1 MKIVILG
8 LIGVAIVNVT
18 LAAQGD
24 KGGKD
29 DTENETSKAQ
39 LNMVLEQMKD
49 LRHQLQQQQEQ
60 QHLTSEQQLQMTK
73 LMEQQQNRDEKQQEQ
88 LKEQQDQLKEQQNQL
103 KEQQDQLKEQQHQDE
118 EQQEKITKIQR
129 TRRSDNETEQHLRE
143 LILAELKPL
152 SVEHI
157 KKLVLA
163 EIKPTIDVL
172 SECAIGN
179 YTWVCENSGFK
190 PHHTTTTISFGRTF
204 SRKPKVLVSLAGYRM
219 DWVNKGRVKVLKA
232 TVHSPTTTEFNL
244 EIEMKY
250 SALYFEWVDYTWI
263 ACA

>member
-1 MKIVILG
+1 MKIVVLG
-8 LIGVAIVNVT
+8 LIAVAIVNVAV
-18 LAAQGD
+18 AAPSD

-29 DTENETSKAQ
+29 DTENETSKVQ
-39 LNMVLEQMKD
+39 LDMVLEQMKD

-60 QHLTSEQQLQMTK
+60 QHLMNK
-73 LMEQQQNRDEKQQEQ
+73 LMEEKQQLEEKLQEQLKEQQHRDEEQQEQ
-88 LKEQQDQLKEQQNQL
+88 LKEQQRR
-103 KEQQDQLKEQQHQDE
+103 DE
-118 EQQEKITKIQR
+118 EQQEQITKIQR

-152 SVEHI
+152 SVERI

-179 YTWVCENSGFK
+179 YTWVCENSDLGYK

-204 SRKPKVLVSLAGYRM
+204 SRKPKVFVSLAGYRM
-219 DWVNKGRVKVLKA
+219 DWVKKGSVKVVQL

-250 SALYFEWVDYTWI
+250 DALYFEWADYTWI

>member
-1 MKIVILG
+1 MKIVIWG
-8 LIGVAIVNVT
+8 LIVVAIVNVAV
-18 LAAQGD
+18 AAPGD
-24 KGGKD
+24 KGRKD

-60 QHLTSEQQLQMTK
+60 QHLVNK
-73 LMEQQQNRDEKQQEQ
+73 LMEEKQHRDEKQQEQ
-88 LKEQQDQLKEQQNQL
+88 LKEQQDQLKEQQRR
-103 KEQQDQLKEQQHQDE
+103 DE

-157 KKLVLA
+157 KKLVLD

-179 YTWVCENSGFK
+179 YTWENAAGTKFVD
-190 PHHTTTTISFGRTF
+190 HRETTTISFGRTF
-204 SRKPKVLVSLAGYRM
+204 SRIPKVIVSVAGQRIAFARE
-219 DWVNKGRVKVLKA
+219 DVGLWFDLRA
-232 TVHSPTTTEFNL
+232 TVQSPTTTKFDL
-244 EIEMKY
+244 EIFTRY
-250 SALYFEWVDYTWI
+250 YYVLRVDFTWI

>member
-1 MKIVILG
+1 MKIVVLG
-8 LIGVAIVNVT
+8 LIVVAIVNVAF
-18 LAAQGD
+18 AAPSD
-24 KGGKD
+24 KGGKA

-49 LRHQLQQQQEQ
+49 LRHQLQRQQQQQQQQQEQ
-60 QHLTSEQQLQMTK
+60 QNLINK
-73 LMEQQQNRDEKQQEQ
+73 LMEEQQEQ
-88 LKEQQDQLKEQQNQL
+88 LKVQQSRDEELQRR
-103 KEQQDQLKEQQHQDE
+103 DE
-118 EQQEKITKIQR
+118 EQQEKITKIER

-143 LILAELKPL
+143 LILAELEPL

-179 YTWVCENSGFK
+179 YSLVHPGGTKYDRHFETK
-190 PHHTTTTISFGRTF
+190 TISFGKTF
-204 SRKPKVLVSLAGYRM
+204 SRIPKVIVSVAGQNVMWKEVSTWFALR
-219 DWVNKGRVKVLKA
+219 A
-232 TVHSPTTTEFNL
+232 TVQSPTTTKFDL
-244 EIEMKY
+244 EIMRQKFNVY
-250 SALYFEWVDYTWI
+250 RVDFTWI

>member
-60 QHLTSEQQLQMTK
+60 QHLVNK
-73 LMEQQQNRDEKQQEQ
+73 LMEEKQHVDEELQEQ
-88 LKEQQDQLKEQQNQL
+88 LKDQQNQL
-103 KEQQDQLKEQQHQDE
+103 KEQQDQLKMQQSRDE

-179 YTWVCENSGFK
+179 YSLVHPSGTKYDRHFETK
-190 PHHTTTTISFGRTF
+190 TISFGKTF
-204 SRKPKVLVSLAGYRM
+204 SRIPKVIVSVAGQNVY
-219 DWVNKGRVKVLKA
+219 WKEVNAWFALRA
-232 TVHSPTTTEFNL
+232 TVQSSTTTKFDL
-244 EIEMKY
+244 EIMRQNLNVY
-250 SALYFEWVDYTWI
+250 RVDFTWI

>member
-1 MKIVILG
+1 MEIVVLG
-8 LIGVAIVNVT
+8 LIAVVFVNVSV
-18 LAAQGD
+18 AAPGD
-24 KGGKD
+24 KGRKD
-29 DTENETSKAQ
+29 DMENETSKAQ

-49 LRHQLQQQQEQ
+49 LRHQLQQQQQQQQQQQEQ
-60 QHLTSEQQLQMTK
+60 QNLINK
-73 LMEQQQNRDEKQQEQ
+73 LMEEQQEQ
-88 LKEQQDQLKEQQNQL
+88 LKVQQSRDEELQRRDEELQRRV
-103 KEQQDQLKEQQHQDE
+103 E

-179 YTWVCENSGFK
+179 YTWICENSGFK

-250 SALYFEWVDYTWI
+250 DSLYFEWVDYTWI

>member
-8 LIGVAIVNVT
+8 LIAVAIVNVT
-18 LAAQGD
+18 LAAPGD
-24 KGGKD
+24 KRGKD
-29 DTENETSKAQ
+29 DTDNETSKAQ

-49 LRHQLQQQQEQ
+49 VRHQLQQQQEQ
-60 QHLTSEQQLQMTK
+60 QHLMNK
-73 LMEQQQNRDEKQQEQ
+73 LMEEKQHLEEELQEQ
-88 LKEQQDQLKEQQNQL
+88 LKEQQDQLKEQQDQL
-103 KEQQDQLKEQQHQDE
+103 KEQQDQLKEQQSRDE

-179 YTWVCENSGFK
+179 YTFEASYKKFED
-190 PHHTTTTISFGRTF
+190 HRETTTISFGRTF
-204 SRKPKVLVSLAGYRM
+204 SRIPKVIVSVAGA
-219 DWVNKGRVKVLKA
+219 WVAWIKQDVGGGFALRA
-232 TVHSPTTTEFNL
+232 TVHSPTTTNFDL
-244 EIEMKY
+244 EV
-250 SALYFEWVDYTWI
+250 FVDKWYVKKVDFIWI

>member
-49 LRHQLQQQQEQ
+49 LRHQLQQQQQQQEQ
-60 QHLTSEQQLQMTK
+60 QNLINK
-73 LMEQQQNRDEKQQEQ
+73 LMEEQQEQ
-88 LKEQQDQLKEQQNQL
+88 LKVQQSRDEELQR
-103 KEQQDQLKEQQHQDE
+103 QDE
-118 EQQEKITKIQR
+118 EQQEKITKIER

>member
-8 LIGVAIVNVT
+8 LIAVTFVNVAV
-18 LAAQGD
+18 AATGD
-24 KGGKD
+24 KGRKD
-29 DTENETSKAQ
+29 DTENETSKVQ

-60 QHLTSEQQLQMTK
+60 QHLMNK
-73 LMEQQQNRDEKQQEQ
+73 LMEEKQHLEEELQEQ
-88 LKEQQDQLKEQQNQL
+88 LKEQQDQLKEQQDQL
-103 KEQQDQLKEQQHQDE
+103 KEQQDQLKEQQSRDE

-179 YTWVCENSGFK
+179 YTWHPVYQKYVE
-190 PHHTTTTISFGRTF
+190 HRETTTISFGQTF
-204 SRKPKVLVSLAGYRM
+204 SRIPKVIVSVAGQWIAIGSAEVGNYFTLR
-219 DWVNKGRVKVLKA
+219 A
-232 TVHSPTTTEFNL
+232 TVQSPTTTKFDL
-244 EIEMKY
+244 EIFAHNY
-250 SALYFEWVDYTWI
+250 YVQRVDYTWI

>member
-1 MKIVILG
+1 MKIVIWG
-8 LIGVAIVNVT
+8 LIVVAIVNVAV
-18 LAAQGD
+18 AAPGD
-24 KGGKD
+24 KGRKD

-60 QHLTSEQQLQMTK
+60 QHLVNK
-73 LMEQQQNRDEKQQEQ
+73 LMEEKQHVDEELQEQ
-88 LKEQQDQLKEQQNQL
+88 LKDQQNQL
-103 KEQQDQLKEQQHQDE
+103 KEQQDQLKMQQSRDE

-157 KKLVLA
+157 TKLVLSK
-163 EIKPTIDVL
+163 IKPTIDVL

-179 YTWVCENSGFK
+179 YTWFDASAPK
-190 PHHTTTTISFGRTF
+190 YTSPHYETTTITFGRTF
-204 SRKPKVLVSLAGYRM
+204 SRIPKVIVSVAGHYVTVDNVGDYWALR
-219 DWVNKGRVKVLKA
+219 A
-232 TVHSPTTTEFNL
+232 TVQSPTTTKFDL
-244 EIEMKY
+244 EIMTRFYHMYKID
-250 SALYFEWVDYTWI
+250 FTWI

>member
-1 MKIVILG
+1 MKIVIWG
-8 LIGVAIVNVT
+8 LIVVAIVNVAV
-18 LAAQGD
+18 AAPGD
-24 KGGKD
+24 KGRKD

-60 QHLTSEQQLQMTK
+60 QHLVNK
-73 LMEQQQNRDEKQQEQ
+73 LMEEKQHVDEELQEQ
-88 LKEQQDQLKEQQNQL
+88 LKDQQNQL
-103 KEQQDQLKEQQHQDE
+103 KEQQDQLKMQQSRDE

-157 KKLVLA
+157 TKLVLSK
-163 EIKPTIDVL
+163 IKPTIDVL

-179 YTWVCENSGFK
+179 YTWKDEAGTKFVAHRE
-190 PHHTTTTISFGRTF
+190 TTTISFGQTF
-204 SRKPKVLVSLAGYRM
+204 SRIPKVIVSVAGQH
-219 DWVNKGRVKVLKA
+219 VLRFGNWNALRA
-232 TVHSPTTTEFNL
+232 TVQSPATTKFDL
-244 EIEMKY
+244 EIFAHNY
-250 SALYFEWVDYTWI
+250 NVYRVDFTWI

>member
-8 LIGVAIVNVT
+8 LIAVAIVNVT
-18 LAAQGD
+18 LAAPGD
-24 KGGKD
+24 KRGKD
-29 DTENETSKAQ
+29 DTDNETSKAQ

-49 LRHQLQQQQEQ
+49 VRHQLQQQQEQ
-60 QHLTSEQQLQMTK
+60 QHLMNK
-73 LMEQQQNRDEKQQEQ
+73 LMEEKQHLDEKQQEQ
-88 LKEQQDQLKEQQNQL
+88 LKEQQDQLKEQQRR
-103 KEQQDQLKEQQHQDE
+103 DE

-179 YTWVCENSGFK
+179 YTLEWPRVGCVQQPDHYEATKIPS
-190 PHHTTTTISFGRTF
+190 ISFGRTF
-204 SRKPKVLVSLAGYRM
+204 SRIPNVIVSVAGQFVSTPSKYVR
-219 DWVNKGRVKVLKA
+219 DTVAVRA
-232 TVHSPTTTEFNL
+232 TVHSPTTTEFD
-244 EIEMKY
+244 
-250 SALYFEWVDYTWI
+250 LYIHMLRFNVCYVDITWV

>member
-49 LRHQLQQQQEQ
+49 LRHQLQQQQQQQEQ
-60 QHLTSEQQLQMTK
+60 QNLINK
-73 LMEQQQNRDEKQQEQ
+73 LMEEQQEQ
-88 LKEQQDQLKEQQNQL
+88 LKVQQSRDEELQRR
-103 KEQQDQLKEQQHQDE
+103 DE

-163 EIKPTIDVL
+163 EIRPTIDVL

-179 YTWVCENSGFK
+179 YTWFDASAPK
-190 PHHTTTTISFGRTF
+190 YTSPHYETTTITFGRTF
-204 SRKPKVLVSLAGYRM
+204 SRIPKVIVSVAGHYVTVDQANISDYLALR
-219 DWVNKGRVKVLKA
+219 A
-232 TVHSPTTTEFNL
+232 TVQSPTTTKFDL
-244 EIEMKY
+244 EIMTRFY
-250 SALYFEWVDYTWI
+250 HMYTIDFTWI